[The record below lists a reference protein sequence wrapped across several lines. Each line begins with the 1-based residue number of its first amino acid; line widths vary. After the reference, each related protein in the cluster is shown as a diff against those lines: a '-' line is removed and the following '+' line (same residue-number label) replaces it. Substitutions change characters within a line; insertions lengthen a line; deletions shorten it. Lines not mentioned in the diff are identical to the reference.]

1 MNTRIKELRKTVE
14 MTQDAF
20 GQLIGVKKTAI
31 SEIESG
37 KNKVSNQIINSIL
50 KTKWDNHGYV
60 NEEWLRTG
68 EGMMFQEVTIDEEI
82 ADFIGKIQMTDENN
96 FKKRLISL
104 LARLDEDDWLVL
116 EKMARE
122 MAEKKKD

>member
-1 MNTRIKELRKTVE
+1 MNARIKELRKAVE
-14 MTQDAF
+14 MTQDKF
-20 GQLIGVKKTAI
+20 GQMLGVGKTAI

-37 KNKVSNQIINSIL
+37 KNKVSNQIINLIC

-68 EGMMFQEVTIDEEI
+68 EGSMFQEVTIDEEI
-82 ADFIGKIQMTDENN
+82 ADFIGKIQMTDDNN